1 MTKRGTKLNNN
12 HEDYITQITEE
23 DVRFYHDERT
33 NEYYPSVTTVLDVL
47 PNKELDIWRDMV
59 GAKAANNIAYEA
71 AKSGTAVHNVI
82 EDLCQQLMFDGV
94 AHFDWLDDN
103 GHKKLKALEYEGV
116 LRFVEFYENFVEEI
130 ILTEQKLTSHR
141 LFTGGT
147 VDLVCR
153 VKGLGVGVIDHKF
166 SNGLS
171 DTYPVQTWVYKQM
184 VVENFG
190 LDIDFRAN
198 LWLKAKT
205 RGFDKSGKKIQG
217 KGWQLVTHEDDDRDK
232 AVWDCAHTILMDAY
246 RKKELV
252 PETKT
257 FPRSIKLTKK

>member
-1 MTKRGTKLNNN
+1 MARKGTKLNNN
-12 HEDYITQITEE
+12 HEDYISQVTEE
-23 DVRFYHDERT
+23 DLRFYHDERT
-33 NEYYPSVTTVLDVL
+33 NEYYPSVTTVLGVL
-47 PNKELDIWRDMV
+47 PNKQLGKWRDTV
-59 GAKAANNIAYEA
+59 GADVAEKVSYDA

-82 EDLCQQLMFDGV
+82 DDLCQQLINEGE
-94 AHFDWLDDN
+94 AHFDWLDDM
-103 GHKKLKALEYEGV
+103 GYKKLKAHEYEGV

-147 VDLVCR
+147 IDLVCR
-153 VKGLGVGVIDHKF
+153 VKGLGVGVLDHKF

-171 DTYPVQTWVYKQM
+171 DAYSVQTWVYKHM
-184 VVENFG
+184 VEENFG
-190 LDIDFRAN
+190 LEIEFRAN

-205 RGFDKSGKKIQG
+205 RGLDKTGKKIQG
-217 KGWQLVTHEDDDRDK
+217 KGWQLVKHTEDERDE
-232 AVWDCAHTILMDAY
+232 VIWNCAHTLIMDKH
-246 RKKELV
+246 RKGELI